1 MRLPLS
7 FAAACLVALALFS
20 LMLGLIAPPGSK
32 VPEDPLT
39 VGHFVRIGATEQSS
53 ASASRQPA
61 PDMPQP
67 KTPPQPPAPVTPAAA
82 APAPKLPSL
91 DLEMPTLSSRISVA
105 SAPAPSLEGLAAAAA
120 PSAAPGAAAPA
131 AASAAPAGASGAA
144 SGAEAGADSAGPLG
158 GPESEVRPLN
168 DVRPRYPRMAL
179 QRNIEGHV
187 KLAFTINRAG
197 AVENIRVLEASPRNV
212 FEHEARSAAAR
223 WRFAPRT
230 ENGLAVD
237 REAVKT
243 LYFKIQRGD

>member
-20 LMLGLIAPPGSK
+20 LMLSLIAPPSRK

-67 KTPPQPPAPVTPAAA
+67 KTPPQPPTPVTPTAA
-82 APAPKLPSL
+82 APTPKLPSL
-91 DLEMPTLSSRISVA
+91 DLEMPTLSSKISVA

-120 PSAAPGAAAPA
+120 PSAAP
-131 AASAAPAGASGAA
+131 AGA

-187 KLAFTINRAG
+187 KLAFTITRAG

-212 FEHEARSAAAR
+212 FEREARSAAAR

>member
-20 LMLGLIAPPGSK
+20 LMLSLIAPPSRK

-39 VGHFVRIGATEQSS
+39 VGHFVRIGAAEQS
-53 ASASRQPA
+53 SASRQPA

-67 KTPPQPPAPVTPAAA
+67 KTPPQPPTPVTPTAA
-82 APAPKLPSL
+82 APTPKLPSL
-91 DLEMPTLSSRISVA
+91 DLEMPTLSSKISVA

-120 PSAAPGAAAPA
+120 PSAAPAAPA
-131 AASAAPAGASGAA
+131 AASAAPAGA

-187 KLAFTINRAG
+187 KLAFTITRAG

-212 FEHEARSAAAR
+212 FEREARSAAAR

>member
-67 KTPPQPPAPVTPAAA
+67 ETPPQPPAPVTPAAA

-120 PSAAPGAAAPA
+120 PSAVPAAAAPA
-131 AASAAPAGASGAA
+131 AASAAPAGASGA
-144 SGAEAGADSAGPLG
+144 EAGADSAGPPG
-158 GPESEVRPLN
+158 DPESEVRPLN

-212 FEHEARSAAAR
+212 FEREARSAAAR

>member
-20 LMLGLIAPPGSK
+20 LMLGLIAPPSRK
-32 VPEDPLT
+32 VAEDPLT
-39 VGHFVRIGATEQSS
+39 VGHFVRIGATEQSR

-67 KTPPQPPAPVTPAAA
+67 KTPPQPPTPVTPTAA

-91 DLEMPTLSSRISVA
+91 DLEMPTLSSKISVA
-105 SAPAPSLEGLAAAAA
+105 SAPAPSLEGLAA
-120 PSAAPGAAAPA
+120 AAAPA

-187 KLAFTINRAG
+187 KLAFTITRAG

-212 FEHEARSAAAR
+212 FEREARSAAAR

>member
-20 LMLGLIAPPGSK
+20 LMLGLIAPPSSK

-67 KTPPQPPAPVTPAAA
+67 KTPPQPPTPVAPTAA

-105 SAPAPSLEGLAAAAA
+105 SAPAPSLEGLAAAPAA
-120 PSAAPGAAAPA
+120 PSSAPA
-131 AASAAPAGASGAA
+131 AAAASGAPAGA

-168 DVRPRYPRMAL
+168 DIRPHYPRMAL
-179 QRNIEGHV
+179 QRGIEGHV

-212 FEHEARSAAAR
+212 FEREARSAAAR

-230 ENGLAVD
+230 ESGLAVD

>member
-120 PSAAPGAAAPA
+120 PA
-131 AASAAPAGASGAA
+131 AASAVPAGASGAA
-144 SGAEAGADSAGPLG
+144 SGAEAGADSAGPPG

-212 FEHEARSAAAR
+212 FEREARSAAAR